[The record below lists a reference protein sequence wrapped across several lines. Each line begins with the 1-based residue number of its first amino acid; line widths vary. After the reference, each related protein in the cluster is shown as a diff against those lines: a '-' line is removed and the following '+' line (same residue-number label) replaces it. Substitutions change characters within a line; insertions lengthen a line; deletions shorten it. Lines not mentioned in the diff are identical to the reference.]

1 MDGGSHENVDEN
13 DDDVDND
20 DNGGDGDVD
29 DNGNDDGDND
39 GESNR
44 GRLPRWSRLWGSTLP
59 WEKSKTFLALSIQ

>member
-29 DNGNDDGDND
+29 DNGNDDGDDD

-59 WEKSKTFLALSIQ
+59 GEKSARQKPF